1 MAANPNKD
9 NKQFAKLACQFVF
22 HSLCRAPV
30 EWNGERDVLMLR
42 EMVVSDVFSFKE
54 GSVSRGGARDSTAE
68 KLIMKI
74 QRSERRSRPVV
85 LPLKI

>member
-30 EWNGERDVLMLR
+30 QWNGERDVLTLR
-42 EMVVSDVFSFKE
+42 EMVVSDVFSFKK
-54 GSVSRGGARDSTAE
+54 GSVSRGYAGDSTAE

-74 QRSERRSRPVV
+74 QRSERRSRSVV
-85 LPLKI
+85 LSLKI